1 MEVPRGPVPVRAV
14 ASVTAVTILALWL
27 AAARPM
33 NYALFSVA
41 GVFAAIGI
49 ALGFAAASRFGRGA
63 TFVGASVV
71 RARSR
76 GEATRR
82 VVWSGLL
89 GLVLGVVILGILIFG
104 LVPLEPALAARLRS
118 RAGASVW
125 MPVALAFESSVLEE
139 VVFRLLLLSC
149 LVWLLARGWRGDVLE
164 ASPIV
169 IWSAILVSSLA
180 FGLAH
185 LPSWISV
192 AQATPLLVSSVLV
205 LNGMAGIALGQVY
218 WRWGLEAA
226 VVCHLAA
233 DLAVQVIGPRL
244 LT

>member
-1 MEVPRGPVPVRAV
+1 MEVPRGAVRVRAV

-27 AAARPM
+27 AAARPL
-33 NYALFSVA
+33 NLVLFSVA
-41 GVFAAIGI
+41 GVFAISAI
-49 ALGFAAASRFGRGA
+49 ALGLAAASRFGRGV
-63 TFVGASVV
+63 TFSGAGAV
-71 RARSR
+71 RTRSR

-82 VVWSGLL
+82 VVWSGLF
-89 GLVLGVVILGILIFG
+89 GFVLGAVILGILIFE

-118 RAGASVW
+118 RAGASAW
-125 MPVALAFESSVLEE
+125 MPFALAFESSVLEE

-149 LVWLLARGWRGDVLE
+149 LVWLLARGWRGDVVK

-169 IWSAILVSSLA
+169 VWSAIFVSSLA

-185 LPSWISV
+185 LPLWISV
-192 AQATPLLVSSVLV
+192 AHATPLLVSSVLV
-205 LNGMAGIALGQVY
+205 LNGMAGIVLGQVY

-226 VVCHLAA
+226 VVCHFAA
-233 DLAVQVIGPRL
+233 DLAVQGIGPML